1 MLQNKGEILES
12 KFKLTYPTIINSF
25 TMNNFKVKD
34 LMKKS
39 FTENKS
45 YLKIIALKSRNA
57 LLKEEK

>member
-1 MLQNKGEILES
+1 
-12 KFKLTYPTIINSF
+12 
-25 TMNNFKVKD
+25 MNNFKVKD

-57 LLKEEK
+57 LLKEEKKEF